1 MDDCI
6 FCKIGAGKIPS
17 AKVYEDDKFLA
28 FLDINPVN
36 PGHTLLIPKKHVDN
50 LFDIEEPLYSDLFKT
65 AKKLSKS
72 LTKAMGA
79 KRVGVIVEGF
89 LVHHA
94 HVHLIPIN
102 HGNELDPG
110 RARKAEPAELTA
122 VADKIRN
129 QL

>member
-1 MDDCI
+1 MEDCI
-6 FCKIGAGKIPS
+6 FCKIAGGKIPS
-17 AKVYEDDKFLA
+17 AKVYEDEKFFA
-28 FLDINPVN
+28 FLDINPVA

-50 LFDIEEPLYSDLFKT
+50 LFDIEEPLYSEMFQT
-65 AKKLSKS
+65 AKKLSKP

-94 HVHLIPIN
+94 HVHLVPMKSGGDLN
-102 HGNELDPG
+102 PGNAR
-110 RARKAEPAELTA
+110 RADPAELA
-122 VADKIRN
+122 INAEKIRK

>member
-6 FCKIGAGKIPS
+6 FCKISEGKIPS
-17 AKVYEDDKFLA
+17 FKVYEDERFLA

-50 LFDIEEPLYSDLFKT
+50 LFDIEEPLYSELFKT
-65 AKKLSKS
+65 AKKLSKP

-94 HVHLIPIN
+94 HIHLIPIN
-102 HGNELDPG
+102 RGNELDPG
-110 RARKAEPAELTA
+110 RARKAEPAELAA
-122 VADKIRN
+122 VAEKIRN
-129 QL
+129 QI

>member
-17 AKVYEDDKFLA
+17 AKVYEDERFLA
-28 FLDINPVN
+28 FLDINPVS

-50 LFDIEEPLYSDLFKT
+50 LFDIEEPLYSEMFQT

-79 KRVGVIVEGF
+79 KRVGVMVEGF

-94 HVHLIPIN
+94 HVHLIPMN
-102 HGNELDPG
+102 HGSDLNPAN
-110 RARKAEPAELTA
+110 ARKAEPAELTA
-122 VADKIRN
+122 IAEKIRK
-129 QL
+129 QI

>member
-17 AKVYEDDKFLA
+17 AKVYEDEKFFA
-28 FLDINPVN
+28 FLDINPIA

-50 LFDIEEPLYSDLFKT
+50 LFDIDEPLYSEMFQT
-65 AKKLSKS
+65 AKKISKPLVKS
-72 LTKAMGA
+72 MGA
-79 KRVGVIVEGF
+79 KRAGVIVEGF

-94 HVHLIPIN
+94 HIHLIPMRS
-102 HGNELDPG
+102 GGDLDPAN
-110 RARKAEPAELTA
+110 ARKAEPAELAA
-122 VADKIRN
+122 VAEKIRN